1 MDDLKQFYARLLRI
15 ERPWI
20 VLEVRFQ
27 DQERVDVYVDH
38 ERGVK
43 MRCPRCDAWCPVYD
57 HTPEREWRHLDT
69 CDLPTY
75 VHTRL
80 PRVQCRVHGVLSIAS
95 EWAEPGSG
103 LTRALEA
110 RVIDLAKE
118 CSLQAVSR
126 LTGLSWD
133 RCSSVLASAVRRG
146 QRRKVWKVPAHL
158 GVDEKAFAKRHQY
171 MTLVCDLETK
181 SVEHVAEGR
190 RQESLEEYFLP
201 FDEEELKGIEAI
213 CLDMHDPYIAAV
225 RARVPDAQEKIVF
238 DKFHVLRLMSEA
250 VDRVRRQ
257 EHKKLRAQHDEVL
270 TGTKYLW
277 LYHPD
282 RIPEAQLPRFEELR
296 RMDLQVSRAWALKEN
311 LRQLWTYRRE
321 GWARRFFRRWYF
333 WATHSRLPPVIAVAR
348 TLKRRLDNILT
359 YLRHRITNALNE
371 AVNAQVEKVKRL
383 ARGYRNRTNFQTAI
397 YFHCGGLD
405 LYPRPQHVGATHSN
419 PG

>member
-1 MDDLKQFYARLLRI
+1 M
-15 ERPWI
+15 
-20 VLEVRFQ
+20 
-27 DQERVDVYVDH
+27 
-38 ERGVK
+38 
-43 MRCPRCDAWCPVYD
+43 PV
-57 HTPEREWRHLDT
+57 
-69 CDLPTY
+69 
-75 VHTRL
+75 
-80 PRVQCRVHGVLSIAS
+80 
-95 EWAEPGSG
+95 
-103 LTRALEA
+103 
-110 RVIDLAKE
+110 
-118 CSLQAVSR
+118 
-126 LTGLSWD
+126 
-133 RCSSVLASAVRRG
+133 
-146 QRRKVWKVPAHL
+146 HL
-158 GVDEKAFAKRHQY
+158 GVDEKAFAKRDQY

-181 SVEHVAEGR
+181 SVEHVADGR
-190 RQESLEEYFLP
+190 SRESLKRYFLP
-201 FDEEELKGIEAI
+201 FDEHELKRVEAI
-213 CLDMHDPYIAAV
+213 CLDMHDPHIAAV
-225 RARVPDAQEKIVF
+225 KAWVPGARDKIVF
-238 DKFHVLRLMSEA
+238 DKFHVLRLMNEA

-257 EHKKLRAQHDEVL
+257 EHKKLRAQQDEVL

-282 RIPEAQLPRFEELR
+282 RIPEALLPRFEALR
-296 RMDLQVSRAWALKEN
+296 SMDLQVSRAWALKEN

-397 YFHCGGLD
+397 YFHFGGLD

>member
-1 MDDLKQFYARLLRI
+1 MEDLKQFYARLLRI

-20 VLEVRFQ
+20 VIEVRFQ
-27 DQERVDVYVDH
+27 EQERVDVYVDH
-38 ERGVK
+38 ERGIK
-43 MRCPRCDAWCPVYD
+43 LRCPRCDAWCPVYD
-57 HTPEREWRHLDT
+57 HSPEREWRHLDT
-69 CDLPTY
+69 CDVPTY

-80 PRVQCRVHGVLSIAS
+80 PRVQCKIHGVLSIAS
-95 EWAEPGSG
+95 AWAEPGSD

-110 RVIDLAKE
+110 HVIDLAKE

-133 RCSSVLASAVRRG
+133 RCGGVMNRAVRRG
-146 QRRKVWKVPAHL
+146 QRRKAWKVPAHL

-171 MTLVCDLETK
+171 MTLVCDLETRN
-181 SVEHVAEGR
+181 VEYVADGR
-190 RQESLEEYFLP
+190 RRESLEEYFLP
-201 FDEEELKGIEAI
+201 FDEEELERIEAI

-225 RARVPDAQEKIVF
+225 RARVPNARTKIVF
-238 DKFHVLRLMSEA
+238 DKFHVLRLMNEA

-257 EHKKLRAQHDEVL
+257 EHKKLRAQQDEVL

-282 RIPEAQLPRFEELR
+282 HIPEALLPRFEQLR

-311 LRQLWTYRRE
+311 LRQLWTYRRA

-359 YLRHRITNALNE
+359 YLEHRITNALNE
-371 AVNAQVEKVKRL
+371 SLNAQVEKVKRM
-383 ARGYRNRTNFQTAI
+383 ASGYRNRTHFQTAI

-405 LYPRPQHVGATHSN
+405 LYPRPQQVGATHSN
-419 PG
+419 SG